1 MKNYIVRSLY
11 KLNQGVL
18 GIAPSDYITYKEMHE
33 YTLKSFNQYI
43 SAPWELILLTGEVDN
58 SQQLFK
64 DVFNKTY
71 EIWQREDCNILFVD
85 LDIVA
90 VKPVTLFDQYQYFT
104 MFFRLND
111 QFNCGLR
118 YFPSTMDQSIWDYG
132 LELCRDWT
140 DDVEWDRE
148 QTIYSKMCVKQ
159 EEFTTI
165 AEPIVAQG
173 NISAFNDDDYISK
186 HPLLHLHS
194 SHVGPS
200 KALELIKF
208 FYPQS

>member
-18 GIAPSDYITYKEMHE
+18 SISPSDYITYKEMHE
-33 YTLKSFNQYI
+33 YTLRSFNQYI

-71 EIWQREDCNILFVD
+71 EIWQREDCNILFID

-90 VKPVTLFDQYQYFT
+90 VKPVTLFD
-104 MFFRLND
+104 
-111 QFNCGLR
+111 
-118 YFPSTMDQSIWDYG
+118 YG
-132 LELCRDWT
+132 LDLCRDWT

-173 NISAFNDDDYISK
+173 NISAFNDNDYRSQ

-200 KALELIKF
+200 RALELIKF